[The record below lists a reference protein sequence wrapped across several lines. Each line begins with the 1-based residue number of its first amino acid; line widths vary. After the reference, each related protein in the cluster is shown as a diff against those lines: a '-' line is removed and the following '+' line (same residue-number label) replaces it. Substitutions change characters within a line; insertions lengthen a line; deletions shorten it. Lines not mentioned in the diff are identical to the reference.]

1 MQRLYVL
8 LISLLSL
15 FALSCESFDEIE
27 YEYYG
32 TCESIIGTIS
42 DQLGKPGQAG
52 IIFYDKGFYSDG
64 WRYLEVIPSSYE
76 FEAKCGDFS
85 TWDPYIDT
93 KTAIGTGK
101 RNTEEIIK
109 VLTEKGQKGMAAQLC
124 AALDIDGYNDWF
136 LPSRDELMAMRY
148 NLHLRGVGGFG
159 SVFYYSSSLRY
170 YIIITVWGVNFYT
183 GRYSDGWTILEKR
196 VRAIRAF

>member
-1 MQRLYVL
+1 MQRLSVL

-15 FALSCESFDEIE
+15 FVMSCESFDEIE

-32 TCESIIGTIS
+32 TCEGIIGTIS
-42 DQLGKPGQAG
+42 DQLGKKGQAG

-64 WRYLEVIPSSYE
+64 WRYLEAAPSDYE
-76 FEAKCGDFS
+76 FVAKCGDFS
-85 TWDPYIDT
+85 IRDPYIDT

-109 VLTEKGQKGMAAQLC
+109 VLTEDGQKGMAAQLC

-148 NLHLRGVGGFG
+148 NLHIRGVGGFRNY
-159 SVFYYSSSLRY
+159 SYHSSSQYSSVSSWY
-170 YIIITVWGVNFYT
+170 VSFWFGFYFET
-183 GRYSDGWTILEKR
+183 FVSSEAR

>member
-1 MQRLYVL
+1 MQRLYIL

-42 DQLGKPGQAG
+42 DQLGKTGQAG
-52 IIFYDKGFYSDG
+52 IVFYDKGFYSDG
-64 WRYLEVIPSSYE
+64 WRYLEAAPSDYE
-76 FEAKCGDFS
+76 FVAQWAESWWGA
-85 TWDPYIDT
+85 PYVET

-101 RNTEEIIK
+101 KNTEEIIK
-109 VLTEKGQKGMAAQLC
+109 VLTEDGQKGMAAQLC
-124 AALDIDGYNDWF
+124 ARLDIDGYNDWF

-148 NLHLRGVGGFG
+148 NLHIRGVGGFRNNTYH
-159 SVFYYSSSLRY
+159 SSSQYSSSSSWY
-170 YIIITVWGVNFYT
+170 VSFGFGFYFE
-183 GRYSDGWTILEKR
+183 SFVSSNAR